1 MNLKKNCENCGKE
14 FIYSPL
20 SRKRARFC
28 SWNCSSKIKKKEQDE
43 KRRIAWASES
53 KEEFLAAMEKRFNK
67 FVIKKEGCWGW
78 NGCMNKQGYGTMLHR
93 HKLLKAHRASY
104 MINHG
109 EITKNLFVL
118 HKCDN
123 PSCSNPEHLF
133 LGTHTDNMIDM
144 TKKKRNR
151 PRAKLTMAQVE
162 KIREDLSIG
171 YTMAEIARNYNV
183 SGTCIFY
190 IKHNKCWR
198 E

>member
-1 MNLKKNCENCGKE
+1 
-14 FIYSPL
+14 
-20 SRKRARFC
+20 
-28 SWNCSSKIKKKEQDE
+28 
-43 KRRIAWASES
+43 
-53 KEEFLAAMEKRFNK
+53 
-67 FVIKKEGCWGW
+67 
-78 NGCMNKQGYGTMLHR
+78 
-93 HKLLKAHRASY
+93 